1 MCLLAACIS
10 LEKCLLRFRPCFF
23 VLFFL
28 SLFGCVGP
36 YLWRAVLLPS
46 PRAFSLQARAQLR
59 RAGSAAL
66 RPFVCSV
73 ELLLLRR
80 VSCLYILEVRPLSVI
95 PFANIFPFC
104 RFPPLFMFS
113 FSVQKLVPL
122 LSSRLLI
129 SVVASAAVG
138 DWPEIRKHWNDDV
151 RECFVCILSWEFYG
165 VLQSQ
170 RPQS

>member
-1 MCLLAACIS
+1 MSGLTCGVRC
-10 LEKCLLRFRPCFF
+10 CFRRPGPLRCE
-23 VLFFL
+23 
-28 SLFGCVGP
+28 
-36 YLWRAVLLPS
+36 
-46 PRAFSLQARAQLR
+46 ARAQFR

-95 PFANIFPFC
+95 PFANIFSHSVD
-104 RFPPLFMFS
+104 FPPWFMFS

-138 DWPEIRKHWNDDV
+138 DWPEIRKHWND
-151 RECFVCILSWEFYG
+151 
-165 VLQSQ
+165 
-170 RPQS
+170 